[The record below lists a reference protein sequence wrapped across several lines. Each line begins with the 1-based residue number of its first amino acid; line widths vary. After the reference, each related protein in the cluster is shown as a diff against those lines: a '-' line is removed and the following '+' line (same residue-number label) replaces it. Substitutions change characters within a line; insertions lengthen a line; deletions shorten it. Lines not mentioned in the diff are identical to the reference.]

1 MFMCWQ
7 QAIAIAMDCVYE
19 IEIKVP
25 FSPISASAGIH
36 EMEGSLGRLFFLVDT
51 SFFSYF
57 FLKLLTNLIILCA
70 TFYFL

>member
-25 FSPISASAGIH
+25 FSPISASAVIH
-36 EMEGSLGRLFFLVDT
+36 EMEGSLN
-51 SFFSYF
+51 S
-57 FLKLLTNLIILCA
+57 KLLVGL
-70 TFYFL
+70 F

>member
-36 EMEGSLGRLFFLVDT
+36 EMEGSLGGFFFLVNT
-51 SFFSYF
+51 SFFLTF
-57 FLKLLTNLIILCA
+57 FKIT
-70 TFYFL
+70 

>member
-25 FSPISASAGIH
+25 FSPISDSAGIH